1 MVLIWGKQHFANLGT
16 TDQRQASSVM
26 FQLRI
31 SAGLIPARKLNHT
44 ERPDVMESLD
54 QLHLITRRCV
64 GEAFGCC
71 KQLVTETV
79 YQITNQLTSYES
91 LTQQRISSLLHSH
104 T

>member
-64 GEAFGCC
+64 GEAGWRPLGVSSNWSP
-71 KQLVTETV
+71 KQF
-79 YQITNQLTSYES
+79 I
-91 LTQQRISSLLHSH
+91 R
-104 T
+104 